1 MNQAQNI
8 TIFPQEK
15 EEWLRVL
22 GKGMITIP
30 KEWRDEFGMETGKF
44 VKVFKNQEGITIKPI
59 VKMAPYRIYSKQE
72 LKKFV
77 EEDMI

>member
-1 MNQAQNI
+1 MSQAQNI
-8 TIFPQEK
+8 TILPQEK

-44 VKVFKNQEGITIKPI
+44 VKVFKTQEGITIKPT
-59 VKMAPYRIYSKQE
+59 VKAAPYRIYSKKE